1 MRNNYIYKYMYFLV
15 CTVLMFSAC
24 AEEELVN
31 EVSGKEGL
39 PVTVSLQ
46 VTEPGDMVQASRA
59 LTAGQERHMNDLYI
73 LIFDAN
79 GGIGTMSAINSN
91 YTSKVMLPK
100 NTFTYSDT

>member
-73 LIFDAN
+73 LIFD
-79 GGIGTMSAINSN
+79 
-91 YTSKVMLPK
+91 MLPFFSYFFNGCVWSHK
-100 NTFTYSDT
+100 WSFLIKCCICK

>member
-39 PVTVSLQ
+39 PVTVSL
-46 VTEPGDMVQASRA
+46 TIKPDTLIKLMSSMVRIWLSSR
-59 LTAGQERHMNDLYI
+59 L
-73 LIFDAN
+73 
-79 GGIGTMSAINSN
+79 
-91 YTSKVMLPK
+91 
-100 NTFTYSDT
+100 